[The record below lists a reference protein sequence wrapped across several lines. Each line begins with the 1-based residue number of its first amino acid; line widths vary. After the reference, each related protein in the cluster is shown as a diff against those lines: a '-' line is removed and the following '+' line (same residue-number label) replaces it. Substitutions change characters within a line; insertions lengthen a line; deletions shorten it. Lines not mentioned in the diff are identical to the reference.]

1 MRKDLNIVIK
11 GSNMKIT
18 DALRQYVQDK
28 IGRTTK
34 YFDRIQSAEV
44 ELTCQDHKSAEESQ
58 RVQVT
63 MNANGTIF
71 RCEESSISM
80 YASIDIV
87 AEKLERQLKRYKKKL
102 ITKGRGPKQP
112 YAEPEIPVDSS
123 DMPEHDSEIVKVK
136 RFAVKPMTPH
146 EASLQ
151 MEMLNHN
158 FFVFLNPDSEQINV
172 IYKRGDGDYGLIE
185 PDFE

>member
-1 MRKDLNIVIK
+1 MRKDLNIVIR
-11 GSNMKIT
+11 GSNMKVT
-18 DALRQYVQDK
+18 DALKSYVQDK
-28 IGRTTK
+28 IGRLTK

-44 ELTCQDHKSAEESQ
+44 ELSCQDHKSAEESQ

-63 MNANGTIF
+63 LNANGAIF

-87 AEKLERQLKRYKKKL
+87 AEKLERQLKRFKKKL
-102 ITKGRGPKQP
+102 IDKGRAAKQAL
-112 YAEPEIPVDSS
+112 AEAELDS
-123 DMPEHDSEIVKVK
+123 DMPEHDAEVVKVK
-136 RFAVKPMTPH
+136 RFAVKPMTPI

-158 FFVFLNPDSEQINV
+158 FFVFLNTESEQVNV

-185 PDFE
+185 PEFE

>member
-1 MRKDLNIVIK
+1 MRKDLNIVIR
-11 GSNMKIT
+11 GSNMKVT
-18 DALRQYVQDK
+18 EALKSYVQDK
-28 IGRTTK
+28 IGRLTK
-34 YFDRIQSAEV
+34 YHDRIQAAEV

-87 AEKLERQLKRYKKKL
+87 AEKLERQLKRFKKKL
-102 ITKGRGPKQP
+102 IDKGRVAKQQATDTL
-112 YAEPEIPVDSS
+112 AEADIADIPERDPD
-123 DMPEHDSEIVKVK
+123 IVKVK
-136 RFAVKPMTPH
+136 RFAVKPMTPA
-146 EASLQ
+146 EASMQ

-158 FFVFLNPDSEQINV
+158 FFVFLNPDSEQVNV
-172 IYKRGDGDYGLIE
+172 VYKRGDGDYGLIE
-185 PDFE
+185 PEFE